1 MKRSNDMKTT
11 LKLSLVTGIL
21 ALAAGPAAAEV
32 YDLCAAAGTKSMP
45 DGSTVPVW
53 GYALNDPTNG
63 CGAVQ
68 IPGPPLTVTDGTLTI
83 NLSNNLPE
91 PTSVVVPGLPMP
103 ASVGGSPTWNDG
115 TTGARGG
122 DLTKRVRSFGAEAAA
137 GGAESYAWT
146 GVRPGTFIYH
156 SGTHPQ
162 KQVYMG
168 LYGAVTQ
175 DSAAATATT
184 PAEAYPAVGTSPA
197 VTYDNEV
204 VLFYSEIDPDLN
216 AAINELYNPTGLVA
230 PYDTSIHYHPKWFL
244 VNGEP
249 YVDGMADI
257 TTGADGTTPLVAG
270 ESVLVRLLSAAGK
283 THVPVLQ
290 GLHMTIHAEDALQ
303 YTWQNGAT
311 VVDAAPREQ
320 WSVMLPPLKTKD
332 AIITALAAGRYAVY
346 DGNGYMTNPSDPDNF
361 DVGDD
366 VGGMLRFLSFSGGI
380 DTDGDG
386 VIDGVDNCPNDA
398 NPGQEDAD
406 GDGIGDACDDSDG
419 DGVLDTLD
427 NCPATPNADQA
438 DTDGDGIGD
447 ACDPDFTDGDGD
459 GVADTA
465 DNCPTIPNADQTDT
479 DGDGIGDACDP
490 DLTDSD
496 GDGVADAADN
506 CPAIAN
512 PGQEDADGDGIGDV
526 CDDSD
531 SDGVVDAADNC
542 PVIPNADQAD
552 FDGDGIGDVCDD
564 SDADGVFDAADNCP
578 VTPNADQADFDGDGI
593 GDVCD
598 DSDADGVLDA
608 ADNCPLTAN
617 ADQADL
623 DGDGIGDV
631 CDNDLDG
638 DGVLNTADNCPVTP
652 NADQI
657 DGDGDGVGDVC
668 DNCPDTPNAD
678 QADADGNGVGDV
690 CQVANQ
696 APIAEDDTGTMQSGN
711 RNTLRLNLTD
721 NDTDETG
728 AIDVNSIVIVTPPTG
743 ADVTVHN
750 DGTGDVT
757 ITLRNGNAV
766 DRTFTYTV
774 KDDLGATSNIATV
787 DIVVN

>member
-1 MKRSNDMKTT
+1 MKRSNDMKKT
-11 LKLSLVTGIL
+11 LKLNLVASVL
-21 ALAAGPAAAEV
+21 ALAAGPASAEV
-32 YDLCAAAGTKSMP
+32 YDLCAAAGTKTMP

-53 GYALNDPTNG
+53 GYALNDQTNG

-68 IPGPPLTVTDGTLTI
+68 IPGPPLEVTDGTLTI
-83 NLSNNLPE
+83 NLTNNLPE

-122 DLTKRVRSFGAEAAA
+122 NLTKRVRSFGAEAGAS
-137 GGAESYAWT
+137 GGTQSYAWT

-168 LYGAVTQ
+168 LYGAATR
-175 DSAAATATT
+175 DSAAGV
-184 PAEAYPAVGTSPA
+184 AYPAVGTAPA
-197 VTYDNEV
+197 VAYDNEV

-216 AAINELYNPTGLVA
+216 AAVA
-230 PYDTSIHYHPKWFL
+230 CAQDPLTCPVGIEPYSTSIHYHPKWFL

-249 YVDGMADI
+249 YLDGMADI
-257 TTGADGTTPLVAG
+257 TTGTGGDALVAG
-270 ESVLVRLLSAAGK
+270 EAVLVRFLSAAGK

-290 GLHMTIHAEDALQ
+290 GLHMTLHAEDALQ
-303 YTWQNGAT
+303 YTWQNGTT
-311 VVDAAPREQ
+311 VADAAPREQ
-320 WSVMLPPLKTKD
+320 WSAMLPPLKTKD
-332 AIITALAAGRYAVY
+332 AIVQATAAGRYAVY

-366 VGGMLRFLSFSGGI
+366 VGGMLRFLAFSGG
-380 DTDGDG
+380 TDGDSDG
-386 VIDGVDNCPNDA
+386 VIDGVDNCPADA
-398 NPGQEDAD
+398 NPGQEDTD

-438 DTDGDGIGD
+438 DTDGDGVGD

-542 PVIPNADQAD
+542 PVNPNADQAD

-564 SDADGVFDAADNCP
+564 SDSDGVFDAADNCP
-578 VTPNADQADFDGDGI
+578 LTANADQADLDGDGI

-617 ADQADL
+617 ADQADA
-623 DGDGIGDV
+623 DGDGLGDV

-638 DGVLNTADNCPVTP
+638 DGALNTADNCPVTP

-668 DNCPDTPNAD
+668 DNCPDANNPG
-678 QADADGNGVGDV
+678 QEDADGDGIGDV
-690 CQVANQ
+690 CEVGNILPVAEGDAAQVQ
-696 APIAEDDTGTMQSGN
+696 QGN
-711 RNTLRLNLTD
+711 RNSVRFNLTD
-721 NDTDETG
+721 NDTDEDGT
-728 AIDVNSIVIVTPPTG
+728 IDPNSIVIVSGPSG
-743 ADVTVHN
+743 ATVTVHN

-757 ITLRNGNAV
+757 LQLSNGNAAN
-766 DRTFTYTV
+766 RSFTYTV
-774 KDDLGATSNIATV
+774 NDNDGGTSNAALV
-787 DIVVN
+787 QVEVQNN

>member
-1 MKRSNDMKTT
+1 M
-11 LKLSLVTGIL
+11 
-21 ALAAGPAAAEV
+21 
-32 YDLCAAAGTKSMP
+32 YDLCAVAGSKTMP

-53 GYALNDPTNG
+53 GYALNDPTDG

-68 IPGPPLTVTDGTLTI
+68 IPGPPLAVTDGTLTI
-83 NLSNNLPE
+83 NLTNNLPE

-137 GGAESYAWT
+137 GGTESYSWT

-168 LYGAVTQ
+168 LYGAATR

-184 PAEAYPAVGTSPA
+184 PAEAYPAIGTSPA
-197 VTYDNEV
+197 VAYDNEV

-216 AAINELYNPTGLVA
+216 AAIDELYNPTGLVE
-230 PYDTSIHYHPKWFL
+230 PYSSSIHYHPRWFL

-249 YVDGMADI
+249 YVAGMADI
-257 TTGADGTTPLVAG
+257 TTGTGGAPLVAG
-270 ESVLVRLLSAAGK
+270 DAVLVRFLSAAGK

-290 GLHMTIHAEDALQ
+290 GLHMNIHAEDALQ

-311 VVDAAPREQ
+311 VADAAPREQ
-320 WSVMLPPLKTKD
+320 WSVMLPALKTKD
-332 AIITALAAGRYAVY
+332 AIINAPAAGRYAVY
-346 DGNGYMTNPSDPDNF
+346 DGNGYMTNPTDPNNF

-386 VIDGVDNCPNDA
+386 VLDGVDNCPAIA

-427 NCPATPNADQA
+427 NCPATPNTDQA
-438 DTDGDGIGD
+438 DADGDGIGD

-459 GVADTA
+459 GVADAA
-465 DNCPTIPNADQTDT
+465 DNCPTIANPGQEDA

-496 GDGVADAADN
+496 GDGIADAADN

-512 PGQEDADGDGIGDV
+512 PGQEDA
-526 CDDSD
+526 
-531 SDGVVDAADNC
+531 
-542 PVIPNADQAD
+542 
-552 FDGDGIGDVCDD
+552 DGDGIGDVCDD

-598 DSDADGVLDA
+598 DSDADGVFDA
-608 ADNCPLTAN
+608 ADNCPVTPN

-623 DGDGIGDV
+623 DNDGLGDV
-631 CDNDLDG
+631 CDPDLDG
-638 DGVLNTADNCPVTP
+638 DGVANTVDNCPVTP

-657 DGDGDGVGDVC
+657 DGDGDGVGDAC

-678 QADADGNGVGDV
+678 QADADGDGIGDV
-690 CQVANQ
+690 CEVANIPPVAEPDSG
-696 APIAEDDTGTMQSGN
+696 APGMTVAQGRGNSTRFNITG
-711 RNTLRLNLTD
+711 
-721 NDTDETG
+721 NDTDEDGT
-728 AIDVNSIVIVTPPTG
+728 INPDSIVIVSPPSQAT
-743 ADVTVHN
+743 VTVHN

-757 ITLRNGNAV
+757 LTLTNNGGAN
-766 DRTFTYTV
+766 RTFTYTV
-774 KDDLGATSNIATV
+774 QDNLGATSNVAGVEVQV
-787 DIVVN
+787 D